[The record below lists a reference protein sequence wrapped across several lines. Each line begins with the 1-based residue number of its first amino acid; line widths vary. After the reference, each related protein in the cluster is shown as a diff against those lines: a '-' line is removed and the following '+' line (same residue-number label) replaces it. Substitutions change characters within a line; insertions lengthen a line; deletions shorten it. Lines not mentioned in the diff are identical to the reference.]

1 MLGALWT
8 KVSNASTT
16 PAVPEN
22 GLPMSENSSPS
33 QRPPVMEDVAA
44 RAGVSHQT
52 VSRVI
57 NNHPNVS
64 AKTRTLVE
72 AAIAELGYR
81 PNTAARQLVT
91 RRSETFGVV
100 AHNMEHYGPS
110 RILVGIQ
117 EAARSAGYSVNSVG
131 LPDASRKAI
140 IETVE
145 YHLAHQVD
153 GLVVI
158 APQEE
163 IVRAIEKLQPG
174 VPLVVIGDIGVAG
187 VQSVGVDQQRGGWLA
202 TEHLIG
208 LGHEKIAHI
217 MGPEDWLDAQA
228 RRRGWEA
235 ALAASG
241 LEPGPLLVGDWSAES
256 GYRAGKQLLET
267 GGCSA
272 IFAGNDQMSLGVLR
286 AAHESGLLLPDQ
298 LSVVGFDDSPESG
311 FYFPPL
317 TTVRQDFAE
326 LGRRCVAMIL
336 DGISGGTP
344 LFSARIEPQL
354 VVRASSGRKA

>member
-1 MLGALWT
+1 MT
-8 KVSNASTT
+8 DHVSSND
-16 PAVPEN
+16 
-22 GLPMSENSSPS
+22 
-33 QRPPVMEDVAA
+33 RPPVMEDVAA

-64 AKTRTLVE
+64 AKTRTVVE

-81 PNTAARQLVT
+81 RNTAARQLVT

-100 AHNMEHYGPS
+100 AHNMEHYGPAH
-110 RILVGIQ
+110 ILLGIQ
-117 EAARSAGYSVNSVG
+117 EAAYTAGYAVNTVG
-131 LPDASRKAI
+131 LPDVSEKAI
-140 IETVE
+140 NETVE

-153 GLVVI
+153 ALVVI

-163 IVRAIEKLQPG
+163 IVRAIERLHPG
-174 VPLVVIGDIGVAG
+174 VPLVAIGDIGAAG

-202 TEHLIG
+202 TQHLIDQ
-208 LGHEKIAHI
+208 GHRKIGHI
-217 MGPEDWLDAQA
+217 MGPADWLDAQA
-228 RRRGWEA
+228 RRRGWET
-235 ALAASG
+235 ALAGAG

-256 GYRAGKQLLET
+256 GYVAGKQLLDNSE
-267 GGCSA
+267 CSA
-272 IFAGNDQMSLGVLR
+272 VFAANDQMSLGVIR
-286 AAHESGLLLPDQ
+286 AAYERNLRLPRD

-326 LGRRCVAMIL
+326 LGRRCVGMIL
-336 DGISGGTP
+336 DGISGNDP
-344 LFSARIEPQL
+344 LFSVRIQPQL
-354 VVRASSGRKA
+354 ILRASTGPRPVALARS

>member
-1 MLGALWT
+1 
-8 KVSNASTT
+8 
-16 PAVPEN
+16 
-22 GLPMSENSSPS
+22 
-33 QRPPVMEDVAA
+33 MEDVAA
-44 RAGVSHQT
+44 KAGVSHQT

-81 PNTAARQLVT
+81 RNTAARQLVT

-110 RILVGIQ
+110 RILLGIQ
-117 EAARSAGYSVNSVG
+117 EAARTAGYSVNSVG
-131 LPDASRKAI
+131 LPDASQKAI

-153 GLVVI
+153 ALVVI

-174 VPLVVIGDIGVAG
+174 VPLVAIGDIGAAG

-202 TEHLIG
+202 TQHLIE
-208 LGHEKIAHI
+208 LGHRNIAHI
-217 MGPEDWLDAQA
+217 MGPADWLDAQA

-235 ALAASG
+235 ALSAAG
-241 LEPGPLLVGDWSAES
+241 LQTGPLLVGDWSAES
-256 GYRAGKQLLET
+256 GYRAGKKLIDAGE
-267 GGCSA
+267 CSA
-272 IFAGNDQMSLGVLR
+272 VFAGNDQMSLGVLR
-286 AAHESGLLLPDQ
+286 AAHERKLSLPRD

-311 FYFPPL
+311 FYYPPL
-317 TTVRQDFAE
+317 TTVRQDFME

-336 DGISGGTP
+336 DGISGNDP
-344 LFSARIEPQL
+344 LFSVRIQPHLTE
-354 VVRASSGRKA
+354 RASTGPKPAALARS

>member
-1 MLGALWT
+1 MT
-8 KVSNASTT
+8 ENVSSN
-16 PAVPEN
+16 
-22 GLPMSENSSPS
+22 

-44 RAGVSHQT
+44 KAGVSHQT

-64 AKTRTLVE
+64 AKTRTVVE

-81 PNTAARQLVT
+81 RNTAARQLAT

-110 RILVGIQ
+110 HILLGIQ
-117 EAARSAGYSVNSVG
+117 EAANAAGYAVNTVG
-131 LPDASRKAI
+131 LREVSEKAI
-140 IETVE
+140 QETVE

-153 GLVVI
+153 ALVVV

-163 IVRAIEKLQPG
+163 IVRTIEQLKPG
-174 VPLVVIGDIGVAG
+174 VPLVAIGDIGAAG

-202 TEHLIG
+202 TQHLIEQ
-208 LGHEKIAHI
+208 GHRNIAHI
-217 MGPEDWLDAQA
+217 MGPADWLDAQA

-235 ALAASG
+235 ALASAG

-256 GYRAGKQLLET
+256 GYNAGKKLLAGSE
-267 GGCSA
+267 CSA
-272 IFAGNDQMSLGVLR
+272 VFAGNDQMALGVMR
-286 AAHESGLLLPDQ
+286 AAYERNLRLPRD
-298 LSVVGFDDSPESG
+298 LSIVGFDDSPESG

-317 TTVRQDFAE
+317 TTIRQDFAE

-336 DGISGGTP
+336 DGISGNDP
-344 LFSARIEPQL
+344 LFSVRIQPHLTLRSSTGPRPVALAR
-354 VVRASSGRKA
+354 S

>member
-1 MLGALWT
+1 
-8 KVSNASTT
+8 
-16 PAVPEN
+16 
-22 GLPMSENSSPS
+22 MSENVVPHH
-33 QRPPVMEDVAA
+33 RPPVMEDVAA

-81 PNTAARQLVT
+81 RNTAARQLVT
-91 RRSETFGVV
+91 RSSETFGVV

-110 RILVGIQ
+110 RVLLGIQ
-117 EAARSAGYSVNSVG
+117 EAARSAGYAVNTVG
-131 LPDASRKAI
+131 LPDVSLAAI
-140 IETVE
+140 TDTVE
-145 YHLAHQVD
+145 YHLSHQVD
-153 GLVVI
+153 ALVVI

-174 VPLVVIGDIGVAG
+174 VPLVVIGDIGAAG

-202 TEHLIG
+202 TQHLLD
-208 LGHEKIAHI
+208 LGHSKIAHI
-217 MGPEDWLDAQA
+217 MGPADWLDAQA
-228 RRRGWEA
+228 RRRGWEG
-235 ALAASG
+235 ALAAAG
-241 LEPGPLLVGDWSAES
+241 LQPGPLLVGDWSAES
-256 GYRAGKQLLET
+256 GYRAGQELIDAGECT
-267 GGCSA
+267 A
-272 IFAGNDQMSLGVLR
+272 VFAGNDQMSLGVML
-286 AAHESGLLLPDQ
+286 AAHERNLNLPRD

-317 TTVRQDFAE
+317 TTIRQDFLE

-336 DGISGGTP
+336 DGISGNDP
-344 LFSARIEPQL
+344 LFSVRIQPHLIQ
-354 VVRASSGRKA
+354 RASTGPKPAALTRS